1 MIWVAVGV
9 YPASQGRQGVWDG
22 GFRLG
27 NITYATWDAGYAPS
41 RRGSSASTRGVSS
54 WRWLVPGPRLGL

>member
-1 MIWVAVGV
+1 MSLVTVGV

-27 NITYATWDAGYAPS
+27 NSTYATWEADLGC
-41 RRGSSASTRGVSS
+41 
-54 WRWLVPGPRLGL
+54 WLCSVPRLGL